1 MTRPAVTL
9 ALPRRRGGAWTDA
22 LLDALAPAA
31 ARIADRLGLAA
42 PTLVVLRDD
51 GDPALILGTGRLPL
65 PDHDR
70 PLRLAAAVEVILEQ
84 HASEAWLLGAIAA
97 RGLPAEGFWLAHAA
111 SRGLGLDALA
121 GLAERGGGEDA
132 IAWRLAERFPPV
144 LGLLVSPDAPREGTD
159 AQALREAAGR
169 AAAWSGIPIPVPALG
184 PPDPGVEEGA
194 TMLALGARRVRIASA
209 ATLDETLLL
218 LAAAVVDPAL
228 VLALGADETRLPRR
242 LAVRAL
248 AGNGAVRL
256 AEAVVREHRQRR
268 WPVDLVPLAEHVA
281 GLAPAQ

>member
-9 ALPRRRGGAWTDA
+9 ALPGRRDGAWTDT

-31 ARIADRLGLAA
+31 ARIADRLGLPA
-42 PTLVVLRDD
+42 PTLVVLRTDD
-51 GDPALILGTGRLPL
+51 DPALILGTGRLPL
-65 PDHDR
+65 PDLDR
-70 PLRLAAAVEVILEQ
+70 PLRLAAAFEVMLEQ
-84 HASEAWLLGAIAA
+84 QASQAWLLEAIAA
-97 RGLPAEGFWLAHAA
+97 RGLPAQGFWLAHAA

-121 GLAERGGGEDA
+121 GLAEGGAGEDA
-132 IAWRLAERFPPV
+132 IAWRLAERFPPT
-144 LGLLVSPDAPREGTD
+144 LRLLISPEAPREGTD
-159 AQALREAAGR
+159 ARALREAASR
-169 AAAWSGIPIPVPALG
+169 AAAWSGIPIPVPELG
-184 PPDPGVEEGA
+184 PPDAGVEEGA
-194 TMLALGARRVRIASA
+194 TMLALGSQRVRMTSA
-209 ATLDETLLL
+209 AALDEMLLL

-228 VLALGADETRLPRR
+228 VLAVCGNETRLPRR

-256 AEAVVREHRQRR
+256 AEAIVREHRERR